1 MSETETTTPEIS
13 APEAHERLAEFEVI
27 DVRAEHEVRGPL
39 GQIRS
44 ARRLPLPELA
54 DRANE
59 LPTDRPLLLVCRS
72 GARSGKAC
80 EKLRALGRGPALNLT
95 GGMIAWNRAQLPV
108 EYTVPGS
115 LGELLEQMIAWTAQ
129 VRAEDPVAVE
139 TRFERRL
146 AAHGSTRRAPTRET
160 TDALLGAIEK
170 EFEEA
175 AEPPPDLDLSLR
187 SFRRWLAAF
196 F

>member
-1 MSETETTTPEIS
+1 MDATESMTRELS
-13 APEAHERLAEFEVI
+13 APEAHERLAEFEVV
-27 DVRAEHEVRGPL
+27 DVRAGHEFRGPL
-39 GQIRS
+39 GRIRG
-44 ARRLPLPELA
+44 ARGLPLPELS

-59 LPTDRPLLLVCRS
+59 LPTHRPLLLVCRS

-80 EKLRALGRGPALNLT
+80 EKLRALGHGPALNLT

-108 EYTVPGS
+108 EYTVPVS
-115 LGELLEQMIAWTAQ
+115 LAELVAQMIAWTAQ

-146 AAHGSTRRAPTRET
+146 AAHGSTRRAPTRNAVA
-160 TDALLGAIEK
+160 ALLGAIER
-170 EFEEA
+170 EFEET

-196 F
+196 